1 MRILPPWLRLPPS
14 WPAAAALAT
23 SPAHVSAAAEAERS
37 NPGESRQSIRPPL
50 VVFHWWL
57 PRRLAR
63 RARCAPAHAGVI
75 VGGPRVPRGSG
86 IHAPARAAGVP
97 ALSAAL
103 TTGAPELQLEA

>member
-1 MRILPPWLRLPPS
+1 MRTLPPWLRLPPA

-75 VGGPRVPRGSG
+75 VGGPRVPRRFRDSTRPHGR
-86 IHAPARAAGVP
+86 PAFPR
-97 ALSAAL
+97 
-103 TTGAPELQLEA
+103 